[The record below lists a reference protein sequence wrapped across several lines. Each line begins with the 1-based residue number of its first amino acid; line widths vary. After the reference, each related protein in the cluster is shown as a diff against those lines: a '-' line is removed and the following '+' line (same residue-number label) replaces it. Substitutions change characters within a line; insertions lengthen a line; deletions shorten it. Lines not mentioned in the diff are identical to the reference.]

1 MDGIPTDTARRIAL
15 WVDVEGVAY
24 EALEGAAGI
33 MDSVV
38 LIHTEVEAQ
47 ELFAGQRTSG
57 DVYALLAR
65 HGFTFLDGG
74 TPVGRRAGNAVFVRS
89 DLASRLSVLMPVLA
103 YKCYSRVVSYG
114 RNRAAPATQS
124 ANRPDAA

>member
-1 MDGIPTDTARRIAL
+1 
-15 WVDVEGVAY
+15 
-24 EALEGAAGI
+24 
-33 MDSVV
+33 
-38 LIHTEVEAQ
+38 LIHTEIEAQ

-57 DVYALLAR
+57 DVFALLAR

-103 YKCYSRVVSYG
+103 YKCYSRLATYTG
-114 RNRAAPATQS
+114 RNRAAPATQN